1 MADRL
6 ERLSNLHEAAGTFYT
21 ENLTPIPDISNAGLA
36 PQFQGFLKEVKN
48 IYPSCEFSMTLGSGR
63 DSYSTVVVYHPYK
76 PFSMG
81 LVSYKN
87 AGDGP
92 KYEVISRNIAN
103 ARYSTYNHGKHH
115 HKASKNVEVAIRNV
129 KKYLRDMSP
138 TEIATV
144 HDTDL
149 RDKWS
154 ATSNDTSKQ
163 VQHAW
168 SKVTDYQR
176 RTSPEENNPLLNE
189 LKAIVNSGYTFVDK
203 SLEEEVHKLLAITKE
218 KDQQTRD
225 TTQCM
230 WLVVVE
236 EAPTGV
242 RFSVAYT
249 EEVDRW
255 RSEWQ
260 EKGVFVEET
269 LQANHPDIVGKL
281 AMLQMC
287 EIGQWVDGIG
297 YKAAPTVY
305 YVVR

>member
-1 MADRL
+1 MLLGNTPDDKLYRVA
-6 ERLSNLHEAAGTFYT
+6 SKHYPGT
-21 ENLTPIPDISNAGLA
+21 
-36 PQFQGFLKEVKN
+36 V
-48 IYPSCEFSMTLGSGR
+48 C
-63 DSYSTVVVYHPYK
+63 
-76 PFSMG
+76 
-81 LVSYKN
+81 
-87 AGDGP
+87 
-92 KYEVISRNIAN
+92 EVIQQGPVHKSGHPVKHRCQF
-103 ARYSTYNHGKHH
+103 SFWCDGKPETVQDYN
-115 HKASKNVEVAIRNV
+115 
-129 KKYLRDMSP
+129 
-138 TEIATV
+138 
-144 HDTDL
+144 
-149 RDKWS
+149 
-154 ATSNDTSKQ
+154 
-163 VQHAW
+163 AW

-249 EEVDRW
+249 EEVNRW